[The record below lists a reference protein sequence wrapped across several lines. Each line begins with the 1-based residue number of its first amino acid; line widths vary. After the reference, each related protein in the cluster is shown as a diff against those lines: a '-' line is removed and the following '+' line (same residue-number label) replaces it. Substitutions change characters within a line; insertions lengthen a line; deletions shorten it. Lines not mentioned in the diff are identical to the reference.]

1 MSQTLLFLGRFHVV
15 VLHLPIGI
23 LLLAAIAEVLSRR
36 PRFALLQPALGFLWL
51 AGALSA
57 VFTVLLGLLHAGEGG
72 FDPAALR
79 AHGMAGGAVAVLACV
94 VWTVRSWAAGLYRRA
109 WPFASACMLLLL
121 TLTGHLGG
129 NLTHGETYLVQYAP
143 PLLQRLVGPQRRE
156 RPATLAAA
164 DLYLDVVAPALEQRC
179 TGCHNTSKRKGQLD
193 LSSYRAVMKGG
204 EKGVVVVAGD
214 PAKSDLFRRIS
225 LAHDDKDFMPQDGKT
240 PLSQDQTAA
249 IGWWIASGAPATGQ
263 VVALKPPQDV
273 RVGIERVLGFAAAA
287 PEEAPQL
294 VDSADGEAP
303 VDVPAPDR
311 AVVDRLAGM
320 GFEIRPITRDSPL
333 VQVDFV
339 GTTALG
345 KAQLDELARLGPQ
358 IHTLNLRAAGV
369 VDSQLAAIGRFEHL
383 VNLRLELNP
392 VTDAGVA
399 SLSGLHNLRSLNLY
413 GTRITDKSVPAL
425 AQLGSV
431 QRLYLWQTGITAAGL
446 ATLQRAHAGLVADP
460 GFDTRIFPQGPKV
473 IPIVN

>member
-1 MSQTLLFLGRFHVV
+1 
-15 VLHLPIGI
+15 
-23 LLLAAIAEVLSRR
+23 
-36 PRFALLQPALGFLWL
+36 
-51 AGALSA
+51 
-57 VFTVLLGLLHAGEGG
+57 
-72 FDPAALR
+72 
-79 AHGMAGGAVAVLACV
+79 
-94 VWTVRSWAAGLYRRA
+94 
-109 WPFASACMLLLL
+109 
-121 TLTGHLGG
+121 
-129 NLTHGETYLVQYAP
+129 
-143 PLLQRLVGPQRRE
+143 
-156 RPATLAAA
+156 
-164 DLYLDVVAPALEQRC
+164 
-179 TGCHNTSKRKGQLD
+179 
-193 LSSYRAVMKGG
+193 
-204 EKGVVVVAGD
+204 
-214 PAKSDLFRRIS
+214 
-225 LAHDDKDFMPQDGKT
+225 
-240 PLSQDQTAA
+240 
-249 IGWWIASGAPATGQ
+249 
-263 VVALKPPQDV
+263 
-273 RVGIERVLGFAAAA
+273 
-287 PEEAPQL
+287 
-294 VDSADGEAP
+294 
-303 VDVPAPDR
+303 
-311 AVVDRLAGM
+311 M
-320 GFEIRPITRDSPL
+320 GFEVRPITRDSPL

-399 SLSGLHNLRSLNLY
+399 SLSGLHSLRSLNLY